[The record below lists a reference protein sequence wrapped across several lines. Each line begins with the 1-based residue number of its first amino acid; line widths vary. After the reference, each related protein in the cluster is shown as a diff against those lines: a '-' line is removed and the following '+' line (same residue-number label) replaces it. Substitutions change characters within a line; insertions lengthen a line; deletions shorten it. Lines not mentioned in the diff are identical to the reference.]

1 LRSLAASF
9 NNYFEIERALGE
21 GPRRGRAMEF
31 GIFDHLDRNDR
42 PLAQFYEER
51 LKLIELYDRMGF
63 YGYHLAEHHS
73 TPLGM
78 APSPSVFL
86 AAVAQRTRRLRFGPL
101 VYILPLY
108 HPLRLVEEICMLD
121 QMSGGRLML
130 GVGRGISPYEVGY
143 YGVDPAE
150 TQARY
155 VETLDLILKALR
167 SESLTFEGKFH
178 RFKDVPM
185 ELAPVQKPH
194 PPLWYGVINPD
205 ATPWLAKNRIN
216 IVSHVPAPVMGTIT
230 ERYIAENR
238 AAHGREAPLAK
249 MGLGRHIVIAE
260 TSGEALALARRAY
273 GRWYHSFTVLW
284 KKHSSK
290 PVSASYP
297 ENFDQLREMGT
308 GIAGS
313 PAEVRDV
320 LLRQLGESGANYF
333 VCRFA
338 FGDLSFDEAQRSLK
352 LFADQIMPAMAA
364 KAAE

>member
-1 LRSLAASF
+1 LRGAAPSF
-9 NNYFEIERALGE
+9 KNYFEIEPALGE
-21 GPRRGRAMEF
+21 EPRRGRAMEF
-31 GIFDHLDRNDR
+31 GIFDHLDRDDR

-51 LKLIELYDRMGF
+51 LKLAELYDRLGF
-63 YGYHLAEHHS
+63 SGYHIAEHHS

-121 QMSGGRLML
+121 NMSGGRFML
-130 GVGRGISPYEVGY
+130 GVGRGISPYEVAY

-155 VETLDLILKALR
+155 VETLELILAALR
-167 SESLTFEGKFH
+167 SQSLTFEGKFH
-178 RFKDVPM
+178 RYKDVPI
-185 ELAPVQKPH
+185 EVAPVQKPH

-205 ATPWLAKNRIN
+205 ATPWLAKNRVN
-216 IVSHVPAPVMGTIT
+216 IVSHTPAPLMGTIT
-230 ERYIAENR
+230 QRYVAEFG
-238 AAHGREAPLAK
+238 AAHGRDTALPK

-260 TSGEALALARRAY
+260 RSGDALALARRAY
-273 GRWYHSFTVLW
+273 ARWYHSFTVLW
-284 KKHSSK
+284 KKHSAK

-297 ENFDQLREMGT
+297 EDFDQLRAMGT

-313 PAEVRDV
+313 PAEVRDA
-320 LLRQLGESGANYF
+320 LRGQIAESGANYF

-352 LFADQIMPAMAA
+352 LFVDHVMPALTA

>member
-1 LRSLAASF
+1 
-9 NNYFEIERALGE
+9 
-21 GPRRGRAMEF
+21 MEF

-42 PLAQFYEER
+42 PLTQFYEER
-51 LKLIELYDRMGF
+51 LRLIELYDRMGF

-86 AAVAQRTRRLRFGPL
+86 SAIAQRTRRLRFGPL
-101 VYILPLY
+101 IYILPLY

-121 QMSGGRLML
+121 NMSGGRLML
-130 GVGRGISPYEVGY
+130 GVGRGISPYEVAY

-150 TQARY
+150 TQPRY
-155 VETLDLILKALR
+155 VEALELILSALR
-167 SESLTFEGKFH
+167 SPSLTFEGKYY

-205 ATPWLAKNRIN
+205 ATPWLAKNRVN
-216 IVSHVPAPVMGTIT
+216 IVSHTPAPLMGSIT
-230 ERYIAENR
+230 ERYRAEFR
-238 AAHGREAPLAK
+238 AMHGRDAPLPK

-260 TSGEALALARRAY
+260 RGSDALALARRAY
-273 GRWYHSFTVLW
+273 ARWYHSFTVLW

-297 ENFDQLREMGT
+297 EDFDTLREMGT

-313 PAEVRDV
+313 PSEVRDV
-320 LLRQLGESGANYF
+320 LLRQLDESGANYF

-338 FGDLSFDEAQRSLK
+338 FGDLTFDEAQHSLK
-352 LFADQIMPAMAA
+352 LFVDHAMPAMAA
-364 KAAE
+364 QAAE

>member
-1 LRSLAASF
+1 
-9 NNYFEIERALGE
+9 
-21 GPRRGRAMEF
+21 MEF

-42 PLAQFYEER
+42 PLTAFYEER
-51 LKLIELYDRMGF
+51 LRLVELYDRLGF
-63 YGYHLAEHHS
+63 WGYHIAEHHA

-86 AAVAQRTRRLRFGPL
+86 SAVAQRTRRLRFGPL

-121 QMSGGRLML
+121 QMSGGRLLL
-130 GVGRGISPYEVGY
+130 GVGRGISPYEVAY
-143 YGVDPAE
+143 YGVEPGE

-155 VETLDLILKALR
+155 IETLDLVLAALR
-167 SESLTFEGKFH
+167 SPTPGGALTFEGEFH
-178 RFKDVPM
+178 RFKDVPI

-205 ATPWLAKNRIN
+205 ATPRLAQHRVN
-216 IVSHVPAPVMGTIT
+216 IVSHVAAPIMGTIT
-230 ERYIAENR
+230 RRYVAEFR
-238 AAHGREAPLAK
+238 AAHGAAAPLPK

-260 TSGEALALARRAY
+260 RSVDALAIARRAY
-273 GRWYHSFTVLW
+273 ARWFESFTVLW
-284 KKHSSK
+284 KKHSAK

-297 ENFDQLREMGT
+297 EDFDQLRQMGT

-313 PAEVRDV
+313 PAEVRET
-320 LLRQLGESGANYF
+320 LRRQLAESGANYM

-338 FGDLSFDEAQRSLK
+338 FGDLSFDEARRSLE
-352 LFADQIMPAMAA
+352 LFVDQVMPAMEA

>member
-1 LRSLAASF
+1 
-9 NNYFEIERALGE
+9 
-21 GPRRGRAMEF
+21 MDF

-42 PLAQFYEER
+42 PLAEFYEER
-51 LKLIELYDRMGF
+51 LKLAELYDRLGF
-63 YGYHLAEHHS
+63 YGFHLAEHHS

-86 AAVAQRTRRLRFGPL
+86 AALAQRTRRLRFGPL

-121 QMSGGRLML
+121 QLSGGRLLL

-155 VETLDLILKALR
+155 VEALDLIRAALGTR
-167 SESLTFEGKFH
+167 TLDFEGRFY

-185 ELAPVQKPH
+185 ELAPLQKPH

-205 ATPWLAKNRIN
+205 ATPWLARNKVN
-216 IVSHVPAPVMGTIT
+216 IVSHVAAPVMGTIT
-230 ERYIAENR
+230 ARYAAEFR
-238 AAHGREAPLAK
+238 AVHPREAPLPR

-260 TSGEALALARRAY
+260 RSADALALARRAY
-273 GRWYHSFTVLW
+273 ARWFHSFTVLW
-284 KKHSSK
+284 KKHSAK

-297 ENFDQLREMGT
+297 EDFDQLRAMGT

-313 PAEVRDV
+313 PADVRDE
-320 LLRQLGESGANYF
+320 LSKQLGESGANYF

-338 FGDLSFDEAQRSLK
+338 FGDLAFEESARSLR
-352 LFADQIMPAMAA
+352 LFVEHVMPAMAA

>member
-1 LRSLAASF
+1 
-9 NNYFEIERALGE
+9 
-21 GPRRGRAMEF
+21 MEF
-31 GIFDHLDRNDR
+31 GIFDHLDRGLR
-42 PLAQFYEER
+42 PLASLYEER
-51 LKLIELYDRMGF
+51 LRLIELYDRMGF
-63 YGYHLAEHHS
+63 YGYHLAEHHA

-78 APSPSVFL
+78 APAPSVFL

-101 VYILPLY
+101 VYILPLH

-155 VETLDLILKALR
+155 IETLDLILAALR
-167 SESLTFEGKFH
+167 SSSLTFEGKFH
-178 RFKDVPM
+178 RFKDVPI
-185 ELAPVQKPH
+185 ELTPLQKPH

-205 ATPWLAKNRIN
+205 ATPWLARNRVN
-216 IVSHVPAPVMGTIT
+216 IVSHVAAPVMGTIT
-230 ERYIAENR
+230 ARYMGEFR
-238 AAHGREAPLAK
+238 AAHGADAPIPK

-260 TSGEALALARRAY
+260 RAGEALALARRAY
-273 GRWYHSFTVLW
+273 ARWFESFTLLW
-284 KKHSSK
+284 KKHSAK

-297 ENFDQLREMGT
+297 EDFDQLRELGT

-313 PAEVRDV
+313 PAEVREI
-320 LLRQLGESGANYF
+320 LLRQLAESGANYC

-338 FGDLSFDEAQRSLK
+338 FGDLSFDEAAHSLK

>member
-1 LRSLAASF
+1 
-9 NNYFEIERALGE
+9 
-21 GPRRGRAMEF
+21 MEF

-42 PLAQFYEER
+42 PLTAFYEER

-63 YGYHLAEHHS
+63 HGYHLAEHHS

-86 AAVAQRTRRLRFGPL
+86 SAVAQRTRRLRFGPL
-101 VYILPLY
+101 IYILPLY
-108 HPLRLVEEICMLD
+108 HPLRLIEEICMLD

-130 GVGRGISPYEVGY
+130 GVGRGISPYEVAY

-150 TQARY
+150 SQPRY
-155 VETLDLILKALR
+155 VEALELILKALR
-167 SESLTFEGKFH
+167 SETLNFEGKFY

-185 ELAPVQKPH
+185 EFSTIQKPH

-205 ATPWLAKNRIN
+205 ATPWLAQQRIN
-216 IVSHVPAPVMGTIT
+216 IVSHTPAPLMGTIT
-230 ERYIAENR
+230 ARYVKEFH
-238 AAHGREAPLAK
+238 AAHGRDAAMPKL
-249 MGLGRHIVIAE
+249 GLGRHLVIADT
-260 TSGEALALARRAY
+260 TSEALALARRAY
-273 GRWYHSFTVLW
+273 ARWYNSFTWLW
-284 KKHSSK
+284 RKHSSK

-297 ENFDQLREMGT
+297 EDFDTLREMGV

-313 PAEVRDV
+313 PSEVRDT
-320 LLRQLGESGANYF
+320 LLRQLGESGSNYF

-338 FGDLSFDEAQRSLK
+338 FGDLTFDEARHSLT
-352 LFADQIMPAMAA
+352 LFTDQIMPALVA

>member
-1 LRSLAASF
+1 
-9 NNYFEIERALGE
+9 
-21 GPRRGRAMEF
+21 MEF

-42 PLAQFYEER
+42 PLTQFYEER

-86 AAVAQRTRRLRFGPL
+86 SAIAQRTHRLRFGPL
-101 VYILPLY
+101 IYILPLY

-121 QMSGGRLML
+121 NLSGGRLML
-130 GVGRGISPYEVGY
+130 GVGRGISPYEVAY

-150 TQARY
+150 TQPRY
-155 VETLDLILKALR
+155 VEALELILSALR
-167 SESLTFEGKFH
+167 SPSLTFEGKYY

-205 ATPWLAKNRIN
+205 ATPWLAKNRVN
-216 IVSHVPAPVMGTIT
+216 VVSHTPAPLMGSIT
-230 ERYIAENR
+230 ERYRAEFR
-238 AAHGREAPLAK
+238 AAHGRDAPMTKL
-249 MGLGRHIVIAE
+249 GLGRHIVIAE
-260 TSGEALALARRAY
+260 RSSDALALARRAY
-273 GRWYHSFTVLW
+273 ARWYHSFTVLW
-284 KKHSSK
+284 RKHSSK

-297 ENFDQLREMGT
+297 EDFDTLREMGT

-320 LLRQLGESGANYF
+320 LLRQLAESGSNYF

-352 LFADQIMPAMAA
+352 LFVDHAMPAMAA
-364 KAAE
+364 EAAE

>member
-1 LRSLAASF
+1 
-9 NNYFEIERALGE
+9 
-21 GPRRGRAMEF
+21 MDF

-42 PLAQFYEER
+42 PLAAFYEER

-63 YGYHLAEHHS
+63 WGYHIAEHHS

-86 AAVAQRTRRLRFGPL
+86 SAVAQRTRRLRFGPL

-121 QMSGGRLML
+121 QMSGGRLLL
-130 GVGRGISPYEVGY
+130 GVGRGISPYEVAY
-143 YGVDPAE
+143 YGIDPGE

-155 VETLDLILKALR
+155 VETLDLIRKALC
-167 SESLTFEGKFH
+167 SESLTFEGRFH
-178 RFKDVPM
+178 RYKDVPI
-185 ELAPVQKPH
+185 ELKPVQKPH

-205 ATPWLAKNRIN
+205 ATPWLAQNRVN
-216 IVSHVPAPVMGTIT
+216 IVSHVAAPLMGTIT
-230 ERYIAENR
+230 ERYAAEFR
-238 AAHGREAPLAK
+238 AAHGREAPMAK

-260 TSGEALALARRAY
+260 KSADALALARRAY
-273 GRWYHSFTVLW
+273 ARWYHSFTVLW
-284 KKHSSK
+284 KKHSAK

-297 ENFDQLREMGT
+297 EDFDTLRAMGT

-320 LLRQLGESGANYF
+320 LLRQLAESGANYF

-338 FGDLSFDEAQRSLK
+338 FGDLSLDEAQRSLK
-352 LFADQIMPAMAA
+352 LFVDHVMPALTAE
-364 KAAE
+364 AAE

>member
-1 LRSLAASF
+1 
-9 NNYFEIERALGE
+9 
-21 GPRRGRAMEF
+21 MEF

-42 PLAQFYEER
+42 PLTAFYEER
-51 LKLIELYDRMGF
+51 LRLAEIYDRLGF
-63 YGYHLAEHHS
+63 HGYHLAEHHS

-86 AAVAQRTRRLRFGPL
+86 AALAQRTRRLRFGPL
-101 VYILPLY
+101 IYILPLY
-108 HPLRLVEEICMLD
+108 HPLRLIEEICMLD

-130 GVGRGISPYEVGY
+130 GVGRGISPYEVAY
-143 YGVDPAE
+143 YGVDPGE

-155 VETLDLILKALR
+155 AEALDVILAGLR
-167 SESLTFEGKFH
+167 SPSLTFEGKFY

-205 ATPWLAKNRIN
+205 ATPWLAQHRIN
-216 IVSHVPAPVMGTIT
+216 IVSHVTAPIMGAIT
-230 ERYIAENR
+230 QRYAAEFR
-238 AAHGREAPLAK
+238 AAHGRETALPK

-260 TSGEALALARRAY
+260 RSGDALALARRAY
-273 GRWYHSFTVLW
+273 ARWFHSFTVLW

-297 ENFDQLREMGT
+297 EDFDTLRNMGV
-308 GIAGS
+308 GLAGS
-313 PAEVRDV
+313 PAEVGDT
-320 LLRQLGESGANYF
+320 LERQLAESGANYF

-338 FGDLSFDEAQRSLK
+338 FGDLSFDEAARSLK
-352 LFADQIMPAMAA
+352 LFVEHIMPALT
-364 KAAE
+364 KAAAE

>member
-1 LRSLAASF
+1 
-9 NNYFEIERALGE
+9 
-21 GPRRGRAMEF
+21 MEF
-31 GIFDHLDRNDR
+31 GIFDHLDRSDR
-42 PLAQFYEER
+42 PLAAFYEER
-51 LKLIELYDRMGF
+51 LKLVELYDRLGF
-63 YGYHLAEHHS
+63 HGYHIAEHHS

-155 VETLDLILKALR
+155 VETLELILTALH
-167 SESLTFEGKFH
+167 SQTLTFEGKFH
-178 RFKDVPM
+178 RFKDVPV
-185 ELAPVQKPH
+185 ELAPVQRPH

-205 ATPWLAKNRIN
+205 AAPWLAKNKVN
-216 IVSHVPAPVMGTIT
+216 IVSHVAAPVMGTIT
-230 ERYIAENR
+230 ARFASEHR
-238 AAHGREAPLAK
+238 AVHGRDAALPK

-260 TSGEALALARRAY
+260 RGDEALAIARRAY
-273 GRWYHSFTVLW
+273 ARWFHSFTVLW
-284 KKHSSK
+284 KKHGSK
-290 PVSASYP
+290 PISASYP
-297 ENFDQLREMGT
+297 EDFDQLRAMGT

-313 PAEVRDV
+313 PAEVRDI
-320 LLRQLGESGANYF
+320 LLRQLAESGANYF

-338 FGDLSFDEAQRSLK
+338 FGDLSFDEATHSLK
-352 LFADQIMPAMAA
+352 LFVDQIMPAMAA
-364 KAAE
+364 EAAE

>member
-1 LRSLAASF
+1 
-9 NNYFEIERALGE
+9 
-21 GPRRGRAMEF
+21 MEF

-42 PLAQFYEER
+42 PLTQFYEER

-63 YGYHLAEHHS
+63 YGYHIAEHHS

-86 AAVAQRTRRLRFGPL
+86 SAVAQRTRRLRFGPL
-101 VYILPLY
+101 IYILPLY

-121 QMSGGRLML
+121 NMSGGRLML

-143 YGVDPAE
+143 YGIDPAE
-150 TQARY
+150 SQPRY
-155 VETLDLILKALR
+155 VEALELILAALR
-167 SESLTFEGKFH
+167 SPALTFEGKFY

-216 IVSHVPAPVMGTIT
+216 IVSHVPAPLMGTISA
-230 ERYIAENR
+230 RYRAEFR
-238 AAHGREAPLAK
+238 AAHGPGAPLPK

-260 TSGEALALARRAY
+260 RSADALALARRAY
-273 GRWYHSFTVLW
+273 ARWFRSFTALW

-297 ENFDQLREMGT
+297 EDFDALREMGT

-320 LLRQLGESGANYF
+320 LLRQLAESGANYF

-338 FGDLSFDEAQRSLK
+338 FGDLAFDEAQQSLK
-352 LFADQIMPAMAA
+352 LFADHVMPAMAA
-364 KAAE
+364 QAAE